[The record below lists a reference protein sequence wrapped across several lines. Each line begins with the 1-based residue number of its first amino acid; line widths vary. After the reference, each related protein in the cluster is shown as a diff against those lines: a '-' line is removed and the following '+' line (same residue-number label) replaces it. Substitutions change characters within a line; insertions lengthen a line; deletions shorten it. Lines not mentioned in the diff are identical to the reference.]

1 MKCSKASH
9 RKMNVENRNIIINGN
24 EAEKNNISLKNRIGI
39 LKLKIRC
46 KFLKNIKVHDEK

>member
-1 MKCSKASH
+1 
-9 RKMNVENRNIIINGN
+9 MNVENRNIIINGN